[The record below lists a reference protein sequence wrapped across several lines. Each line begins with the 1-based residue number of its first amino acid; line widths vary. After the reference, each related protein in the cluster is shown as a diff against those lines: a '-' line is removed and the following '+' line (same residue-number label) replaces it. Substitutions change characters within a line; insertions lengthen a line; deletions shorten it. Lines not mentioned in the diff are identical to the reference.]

1 LRLNPKS
8 YDIKNLK
15 MTTIRDDNS
24 NRFKIYRPIICRG
37 DCENMRI
44 LVPLAEGFEEIE
56 AISVIDI
63 LRRADVEVVTAGLKE
78 GLMEGSHKVKVLPD
92 TTLEKIDYRDFDGLV
107 LPGGAPGFINLG
119 NDERILN
126 MAREMD
132 RAGKCVA
139 AICAAP
145 SVLIKA
151 GVLQGRRATVSSS
164 GKAQVEECADFSED
178 RVVVDRNLVT
188 SRSPGTAVEFALKL
202 VEVLVGKEKMEQ
214 VKEQTMAICQGD

>member
-1 LRLNPKS
+1 MK
-8 YDIKNLK
+8 
-15 MTTIRDDNS
+15 
-24 NRFKIYRPIICRG
+24 
-37 DCENMRI
+37 I

-56 AISVIDI
+56 AMSVVDI

-78 GLMEGSHKVKVLPD
+78 GLAQGAHKVKVMPD

-119 NDERILN
+119 NDERILT

-132 RAGKCVA
+132 RAGKYIA

-151 GVLQGRRATVSSS
+151 GVLQGRRATISSS
-164 GKAQVEECADFSED
+164 GKAQVEACADFCED
-178 RVVVDRNLVT
+178 RVVVDKNLIT
-188 SRSPGTAVEFALKL
+188 SRSPGTAVEFSLKL
-202 VEVLVGKEKMEQ
+202 VEVLMGKEKMQQ